1 MDKEVS
7 QAFATVLEYIINS
20 LGGVV
25 EDKGNDV
32 LQYIKTL
39 GSEIVAYKL
48 NVAYMWELV
57 AIIAAI
63 AGIILIIAGFITSS
77 DGAVGIGSI
86 CVIVAVIIAIVNG
99 YTIIECKTFPEKVIL
114 DYIENMYNNAGSSM
128 R

>member
-1 MDKEVS
+1 MDTETS
-7 QAFATVLEYIINS
+7 QAFAKVLEYIVNS

-25 EDKGNDV
+25 EDKGSDV
-32 LQYIKTL
+32 VEYIKTL

-48 NVAYMWELV
+48 GIAYMWELV

-63 AGIILIIAGFITSS
+63 AGIIVIIVGLVKDSECAVWIGGIFI
-77 DGAVGIGSI
+77 G
-86 CVIVAVIIAIVNG
+86 VAVIIAIVNG

-114 DYIENMYNNAGSSM
+114 DYIENMHNNAGSSM